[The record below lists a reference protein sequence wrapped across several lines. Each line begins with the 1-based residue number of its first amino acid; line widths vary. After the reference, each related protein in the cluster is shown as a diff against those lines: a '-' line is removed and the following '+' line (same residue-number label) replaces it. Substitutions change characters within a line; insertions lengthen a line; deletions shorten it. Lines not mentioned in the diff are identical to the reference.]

1 MFAYFVTKI
10 LSLVVDVVIAVDFLL
25 SVTSFRGII
34 EGVGVVVVRV
44 ITIVPCCLPSSKD
57 L

>member
-34 EGVGVVVVRV
+34 EGVGVVVRV